1 MLFAANGLIGRPVAA
16 SDGRIGAV
24 RDFLLD
30 DWRKVRWMVVD
41 TGQWLPG
48 RKVLIHPSAIVPIH
62 LPPRPTIPMLSFG
75 EPLEVSVNLTTRQIE
90 ASPDAGTDQPVTDEL
105 ERRLF
110 DHYRWDPLWSAPD
123 SGAEAAGASSPPTA
137 AGMEAD
143 QAAEGG
149 LRLGSAGAMKG
160 FAVYGTDGEVGSI
173 DNVFIDDIRW
183 SVRYLVVATRGWL
196 HAKLVQV
203 PLHVVKDIDWPAQV
217 ATLRVT
223 RERVSSAPAWD
234 PVEMVDEIAE
244 ERMRGH
250 FGPPGRG
257 I

>member
-24 RDFLLD
+24 KDFLLD
-30 DWRKVRWMVVD
+30 DRRKVRWMVVD

-62 LPPRPTIPMLSFG
+62 LPPRPAIPMLSFG
-75 EPLEVSVNLTTRQIE
+75 DPLEVSVNLTVRQVE
-90 ASPDAGTDQPVTDEL
+90 ASPDAGVDQPVTDEL

-110 DHYRWDPLWSAPD
+110 DHYRWDPFWSAAD
-123 SGAEAAGASSPPTA
+123 SEAAAPSSPPTA
-137 AGMEAD
+137 AGTEAD
-143 QAAEGG
+143 REGEDG
-149 LRLGSAGAMKG
+149 PGLGSAGAMKG
-160 FAVYGTDGEVGSI
+160 FAVHGTDGEIGSI
-173 DNVFIDDIRW
+173 DNVFIDDVRW

-196 HAKLVQV
+196 HAKLVQI
-203 PLHVVKDIDWPAQV
+203 PLHVVKDIDWKAQA

-223 RERVSSAPAWD
+223 RERISSAPAWD
-234 PVEMVDEIAE
+234 PLVMVDEIAE
-244 ERMRGH
+244 ERLRGH

-257 I
+257 A